1 MAASFESVGARDVQV
16 VHAAESRATSNDPL
30 VFERLIADTSAAF
43 VAVPAEAFDSRIEGQ
58 PSWAVVNRS
67 RKGKGFRSA

>member
-30 VFERLIADTSAAF
+30 VFERLIADTSGAF
-43 VAVPAEAFDSRIEGQ
+43 VAVPAEAFDSRIEG
-58 PSWAVVNRS
+58 
-67 RKGKGFRSA
+67 

>member
-1 MAASFESVGARDVQV
+1 MSWHAHDRQSRAGETVMAASFESVEARDVQV

-43 VAVPAEAFDSRIEGQ
+43 AAVPAEAFDSWIEG
-58 PSWAVVNRS
+58 
-67 RKGKGFRSA
+67 